1 MERSFLADDQHITI
15 HKPATHCLFYGLLQK
30 NTQEM
35 ESHNLSEA
43 CGFFNTFWC
52 NVSCFS
58 WFFLIRFLSWHNFRF
73 CLARQNSRRQ
83 KKKLVYQLNKQLGE
97 QDNIPVIH
105 FFHDKTQKKNGI
117 VHFLD
122 IIHKQLL
129 NWGCFLFKEYI
140 HTSDEAGKTFLLMDT
155 YCKKYMLT
163 CSHSSGQVVKMK
175 YVSRT

>member
-58 WFFLIRFLSWHNFRF
+58 WFFLVRFLSWHNFRF

-83 KKKLVYQLNKQLGE
+83 KKKIVYRLNKQLGK

-105 FFHDKTQKKNGI
+105 FFQDKTQKKTGI

-122 IIHKQLL
+122 IIHNNCWIEGVSCLKNTFTHLMSQGRHFYL
-129 NWGCFLFKEYI
+129 WT
-140 HTSDEAGKTFLLMDT
+140 HTVRN
-155 YCKKYMLT
+155 T
-163 CSHSSGQVVKMK
+163 C
-175 YVSRT
+175 